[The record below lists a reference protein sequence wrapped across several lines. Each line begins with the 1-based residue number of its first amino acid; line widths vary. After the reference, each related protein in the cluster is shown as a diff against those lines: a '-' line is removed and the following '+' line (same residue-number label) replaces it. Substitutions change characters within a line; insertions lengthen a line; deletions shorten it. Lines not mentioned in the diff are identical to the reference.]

1 MLSIDLNNMDYKIID
16 NNSIINIDD
25 ENVVLYNFNLTDFI
39 EKDD

>member
-1 MLSIDLNNMDYKIID
+1 MLSIDLNNMNYKIVD